1 MLFSTYIR
9 EEHRK
14 EEYSMSGE
22 KKVSGR
28 VKPIIACSA
37 PSPVSAALVYHRV
50 LAKGLDPDRP
60 VHPEAVVKLDE

>member
-1 MLFSTYIR
+1 
-9 EEHRK
+9 
-14 EEYSMSGE
+14 MSGE

-28 VKPIIACSA
+28 VKAIIACSA
-37 PSPVSAALVYHRV
+37 PSPVSVALVYHRV